1 MLHVQFSM
9 SGEALLVTPL
19 ARRLDAAVA
28 AELVAA
34 AAEHVC
40 ERRLVVVSLA
50 HVTTLDA
57 SGLAALVAIHQ
68 RMAPGGT
75 LRLAHARPAVRS
87 LLEATFLDEVFPAF
101 EDAASAL
108 RA

>member
-1 MLHVQFSM
+1 MLHVQFRI

-19 ARRLDAAVA
+19 ARRLDAANA
-28 AELVAA
+28 AELVTVVAG
-34 AAEHVC
+34 HVRG
-40 ERRLVVVSLA
+40 RRVVVVSLA
-50 HVTTLDA
+50 HVRALDP

-75 LRLAHARPAVRS
+75 LRLAHAGPSIRS

-101 EDAASAL
+101 EDAAAAL

>member
-1 MLHVQFSM
+1 MLHVQFRI

-19 ARRLDAAVA
+19 VRRLDASVA
-28 AELVAA
+28 GELVAA
-34 AAEHVC
+34 VEGHLRG
-40 ERRLVVVSLA
+40 RRLVVVSLA
-50 HVTTLDA
+50 NVATLDA

-75 LRLAHARPAVRS
+75 LRLAHARAAVRS